1 MISKKKQWNT
11 LEKTQDDFKYY
22 WFIGKK
28 LKAENTLM
36 AVKNLNYPNK

>member
-11 LEKTQDDFKYY
+11 LEKTQDDFKYD

-28 LKAENTLM
+28 LKSEKTLI
-36 AVKNLNYPNK
+36 AVKNLNFPNK